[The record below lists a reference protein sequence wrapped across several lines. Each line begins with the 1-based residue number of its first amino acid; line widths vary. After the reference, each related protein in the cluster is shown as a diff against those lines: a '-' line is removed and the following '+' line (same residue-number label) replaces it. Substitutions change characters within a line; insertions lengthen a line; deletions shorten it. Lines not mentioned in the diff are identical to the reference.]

1 MKISIVGVGL
11 LGGSLALQAKE
22 KGLVTKVIGVDNNP
36 DHAAQA
42 LQLGIVDEILALE
55 EAAQTTDL
63 VVLATPVNI
72 ILQQLP
78 HVLDIISSDTVVMD
92 VGSTKSIICKT
103 VEDHPRRRQF
113 VAAHPI
119 AGTEN
124 SGPEAAFPGLLKR
137 KIMIL
142 CDREKSSPEAFE
154 KVVNLSNHLEMNL
167 SYMES
172 AEHDRHL
179 AYVSHL
185 SHISSFALGI
195 TVLDKEKDE
204 KSIFEM
210 AGSGFSSTVRLAKS
224 SPQMWA
230 PIFTHNTE
238 NISVALDAYIK
249 KLQYFKQII
258 DTQDEA
264 KSKELMHQANEIRR
278 VLLGIDKKLTNL

>member
-22 KGLVTKVIGVDNNP
+22 KGLVSKTLGVDNNP
-36 DHAAQA
+36 AHAQQA
-42 LQLGIVDEILALE
+42 LQLGIVDEICSLE
-55 EAAQTTDL
+55 EAAQTSDL
-63 VVLATPVNI
+63 VVLATPVNV

-78 HVLDIISSDTVVMD
+78 QVLDMINDHTIVMD
-92 VGSTKSIICKT
+92 LGSTKDIICKT
-103 VEDHPRRRQF
+103 VANHSRRKQF

-142 CDREKSSPEAFE
+142 CDREKSHPAAFE
-154 KVVNLSNHLEMNL
+154 KVVELSKQLEMHL
-167 SYMES
+167 SYMDA

-185 SHISSFALGI
+185 SHISSFVLGI

-238 NISVALDAYIK
+238 NISKALDAYIK
-249 KLQYFKQII
+249 KLQYFKEII
-258 DTQDEA
+258 DTQDES
-264 KSKELMHQANEIRR
+264 KSKELMEQANEIRR
-278 VLLGIDKKLTNL
+278 VLMGIDKKLTNL